1 MAGVLMHI
9 KPTRVFF
16 REERPATSN
25 SPSRRLVPLSQVRAM
40 VVARSSVLGTFC
52 LLFLVSAI
60 AGCALKPTL
69 SEPERS
75 ADASA
80 CFMDALTYCRETGT
94 GCLDARM
101 RACDDEMARNSPAMT
116 QGLRSKLVSCFEQDL
131 VQELVE
137 PPSEIWRRCM
147 HLLDAE

>member
-1 MAGVLMHI
+1 MHI
-9 KPTRVFF
+9 QPTRGLF
-16 REERPATSN
+16 RKEHPATRN
-25 SPSRRLVPLSQVRAM
+25 SPPRRVAPLSQVRAM
-40 VVARSSVLGTFC
+40 IVARSSVLATFC

-75 ADASA
+75 ADAST
-80 CFMDALTYCRETGT
+80 CFMHALTYCRETGT

-101 RACDDEMARNSPAMT
+101 RACDGEMARNSPAMT

>member
-1 MAGVLMHI
+1 MHM
-9 KPTRVFF
+9 KPTRALF
-16 REERPATSN
+16 RRVRSATSN
-25 SPSRRLVPLSQVRAM
+25 SRPRRLVPLSQVRAM
-40 VVARSSVLGTFC
+40 IVSHSSVLATVC

-101 RACDDEMARNSPAMT
+101 RACDVEMARNSPAMT

-131 VQELVE
+131 VQELDE

>member
-1 MAGVLMHI
+1 MHI
-9 KPTRVFF
+9 QPTRVLF
-16 REERPATSN
+16 RKERPAKSN
-25 SPSRRLVPLSQVRAM
+25 SQPRRLGPISQVRAM
-40 VVARSSVLGTFC
+40 LVARSRVLATFC
-52 LLFLVSAI
+52 LLYLVAAI
-60 AGCALKPTL
+60 AGCAAKSTL

-116 QGLRSKLVSCFEQDL
+116 QGLRSKLVLCFEQDL

>member
-1 MAGVLMHI
+1 LMHI
-9 KPTRVFF
+9 QPTRVLF
-16 REERPATSN
+16 RKERPAKSN
-25 SPSRRLVPLSQVRAM
+25 SPPRRLVPLSQVRATI
-40 VVARSSVLGTFC
+40 VARSSVLAAFC
-52 LLFLVSAI
+52 LLYLVAAT

-75 ADASA
+75 ADTSA

-101 RACDDEMARNSPAMT
+101 RACDDEMARNSPVMT
-116 QGLRSKLVSCFEQDL
+116 QGPRSKLVSCFEQDL
-131 VQELVE
+131 VQELDE
-137 PPSEIWRRCM
+137 PPSEVWRRCM

>member
-1 MAGVLMHI
+1 MHY
-9 KPTRVFF
+9 K
-16 REERPATSN
+16 
-25 SPSRRLVPLSQVRAM
+25 LL
-40 VVARSSVLGTFC
+40 C
-52 LLFLVSAI
+52 LILFLVA
-60 AGCALKPTL
+60 CAAKPKL

-101 RACDDEMARNSPAMT
+101 RACDGEMARNSPTMT

-131 VQELVE
+131 VQELDE
-137 PPSEIWRRCM
+137 PPSEVWRRCM
-147 HLLDAE
+147 HSLDAE